1 MKVGDMVRY
10 QKASIL
16 STGIVIETGLDVGVE
31 QLVVVMWEDGTLFTE
46 RARSLKVISEGR

>member
-1 MKVGDMVRY
+1 MKVGDMVSY